1 MKVTVKRIIL
11 LLTIFTLCL
20 SSTPVSLAAD
30 DRYKT
35 FSQLDPE
42 WASKPY
48 HAGGTTIG
56 KAGCYITSFAC
67 LMAYANPDLRD
78 SSVFNPYTLSQ
89 KMQFTSGGGAYQAT
103 ISNADPT
110 FTWECF
116 ADPGSDVCAT
126 IKSFLDQGK
135 FVVVRAGP
143 PIASSSTHFS
153 PIVGWD
159 DATNK
164 PKIMD
169 VAGGHHPEWSQ
180 WEPYVDRL
188 DVCSSSISSSKDVLN
203 GTDTVQDN
211 APETE
216 EEKQELDELI
226 KEWDLVGMPDN
237 SHLGEFL
244 TPIELKERDS
254 LDTKEISLVDSMKED
269 IESHKEQ
276 KTTNWYQVAAS
287 FLGIVS
293 LFYGLL
299 LFLAY
304 LFDYINV
311 FVEIS
316 VLGLISFGKFKVMDE
331 SDRVNGV
338 DGGYNKKDGYTYL
351 TKSMIAWRVA
361 ICVIVGLI
369 LVSGVLFDAIF
380 GVFNWVTGLL
390 NK

>member
-1 MKVTVKRIIL
+1 MKKIKFLVIWVL
-11 LLTIFTLCL
+11 LLVISF
-20 SSTPVSLAAD
+20 SSVASAAD

-35 FSQLDPE
+35 FSQLDPQ
-42 WASKPY
+42 WKGY
-48 HAGGTTIG
+48 VYGGGRTIG
-56 KAGCYITSFAC
+56 SAGCFITSFAV

-78 SSVFNPYTLSQ
+78 SNTFNPQILAS
-89 KMQFTSGGGAYQAT
+89 KMSFDGALLKQTSC
-103 ISNADPT
+103 SNADPT
-110 FTWECF
+110 FKWECF
-116 ADPGSDVCAT
+116 AEPGADVCAT

-135 FVVVRAGP
+135 FVIVRAGP
-143 PIASSSTHFS
+143 PIASRTTHFS

-180 WEPYVDRL
+180 WEPYVNRL
-188 DVCSSSISSSKDVLN
+188 DICSSSISQSLDVLN
-203 GTDTVQDN
+203 GDKIQEN

-216 EEKQELDELI
+216 EEKEELEKLI
-226 KEWDLVGMPDN
+226 EEWDLEGMPDN

-254 LDTKEISLVDSMKED
+254 LNTKEISLVDSMKQD
-269 IESHKEQ
+269 IDIHKEQ
-276 KTTNWYQVAAS
+276 KQTNWYQVASS
-287 FLGIVS
+287 FLGILA

-299 LFLAY
+299 LFMAY
-304 LFDYINV
+304 MFDYINV
-311 FVEIS
+311 FVEFS

-331 SDRVNGV
+331 GDKENGV
-338 DGGYNKKDGYTYL
+338 DGGYNKHDGYTYL

-361 ICVIVGLI
+361 ICIIVGLV

-380 GVFNWVTGLL
+380 AVYDWVISLI
-390 NK
+390 K